1 MTEIVIVIIDS
12 GSANLSSVYKAVK
25 AAGLKATVSDDPV
38 IIRTARALI
47 FPGVGSFGHAAAQI
61 KKKGLNDPICEAV
74 AAGKPFLGICLGMQL
89 LLAGSEEAG
98 LAKESA
104 SGLNIIPGFS
114 KRFPAGLPVPHVGW
128 NLAWP
133 VNSSPLFAGLEEGA
147 YFYFTHSFYVEPEAA
162 KHIAAKTEYGL
173 EFASAIEAKNLFGV
187 QFHPEKSGP
196 AGLRLI
202 SNFGKIIADRQ

>member
-1 MTEIVIVIIDS
+1 MKKKLVIIDS
-12 GSANLSSVYKAVK
+12 GSANLNSVYKAVT
-25 AAGLKATVSDDPV
+25 AAGLRAIVSNDPSM
-38 IIRTARALI
+38 IMAAGALI

-61 KKKGLNDPICEAV
+61 KIKGLSDPICDSV

-98 LAKESA
+98 FSEQSGQ
-104 SGLNIIPGFS
+104 GLNIIPGFS

-128 NLAWP
+128 NLARP
-133 VNSSPLFAGLEEGA
+133 IIASPLFDGLKEGA
-147 YFYFTHSFYVEPEAA
+147 YFYFTHSFYVEPAA
-162 KHIAAKTEYGL
+162 DRHVSATTVYGL
-173 EFASAIEAKNLFGV
+173 EFASAIEAENLFGV

>member
-1 MTEIVIVIIDS
+1 MTEIIIIDS
-12 GSANLSSVYKAVK
+12 NSANLSSVYKAVK
-25 AAGLKATVSDDPV
+25 AAGLEAKVSDDPK

-47 FPGVGSFGHAAAQI
+47 FPGVGSFGHAVAQI
-61 KKKGLNDPICEAV
+61 KNKGLHEPVYDAV

-98 LAKESA
+98 CSVEKVP
-104 SGLNIIPGFS
+104 GLNIIPGFS

-128 NLAWP
+128 NLARP
-133 VNSSPLFAGLEEGA
+133 VIKSALFAGLEEGA
-147 YFYFTHSFYVEPEAA
+147 YFYFTHSFYVVPANDQHA
-162 KHIAAKTEYGL
+162 AAKTSYGL
-173 EFASAIEAKNLFGV
+173 DFVSAIQSNNLFGV

-202 SNFGKIIADRQ
+202 RNFGKIIADRL

>member
-1 MTEIVIVIIDS
+1 MKNIIIIDS
-12 GSANLSSVYKAVK
+12 SSANLSSVYKAVK
-25 AAGLKATVSDDPV
+25 AAGLEGKVSDDPHL
-38 IIRTARALI
+38 IGTAEALI

-61 KKKGLNDPICEAV
+61 KNKSLNDPICEAV

-98 LAKESA
+98 LSA
-104 SGLNIIPGFS
+104 ETVPGLNIIPGFS

-128 NLAWP
+128 NLARP
-133 VNSSPLFAGLEEGA
+133 VTSSPLFAGLEEGA
-147 YFYFTHSFYVEPEAA
+147 YFYFTHSFYVEPADDQYV
-162 KHIAAKTEYGL
+162 AAKTIYGL
-173 EFASAIEAKNLFGV
+173 EFASAIDAKNLFGV